1 MPQINLIESQLLS
14 ARRSERQLQMSKFIF
29 MGASV
34 VVGSAY
40 FALFAQGASLSGQ
53 QNEIEAKLKKL
64 KPQQEQ
70 IDANKK
76 EEATLS
82 PRLTTLESA
91 RNLTNR
97 WARLMEHLAV
107 NTPNNV
113 WLTAFRSSA
122 VDPEKPIHIT
132 FNGVGQNQ
140 TLVSEMMLRTQNAI
154 DLEGVTLV
162 GSQEKLFE
170 KTSGFEFE
178 MAGDIVDTAE
188 KKKKPI
194 DGDKEQKI

>member
-14 ARRSERQLQMSKFIF
+14 AKRSERQLQMSKFVF
-29 MGASV
+29 MGAAV
-34 VVGSAY
+34 VIGSAY
-40 FALFAQGASLSGQ
+40 FVLIAQGAALSGE

-64 KPQQEQ
+64 KPLQEQ

-76 EEATLS
+76 DESTLG
-82 PRLTTLESA
+82 PRLATLESA
-91 RNLTNR
+91 RNLTSR

-113 WLTAFRSSA
+113 WLTSFRSSA

-140 TLVSEMMLRTQNAI
+140 TLVSEMMLRTQNAA
-154 DLEGVTLV
+154 DLESVNMV
-162 GSQEKLFE
+162 DSREKLFE
-170 KTSGFEFE
+170 KTYGFEFE
-178 MAGDIVDTAE
+178 MSGDIVDTAE
-188 KKKKPI
+188 KKKKPM
-194 DGDKEQKI
+194 DGDKEEKV